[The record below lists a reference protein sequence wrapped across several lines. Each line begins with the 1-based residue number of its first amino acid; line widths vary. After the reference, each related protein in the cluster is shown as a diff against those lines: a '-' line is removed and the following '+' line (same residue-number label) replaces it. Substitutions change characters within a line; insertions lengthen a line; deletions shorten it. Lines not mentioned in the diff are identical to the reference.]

1 VIFLY
6 ADDPGGANFLAPIA
20 DALLTRGV
28 SHSFQVASSLAGF
41 MTERGMGCMVRSPTI
56 TAENMLDN
64 VRLLMVGTSENIDCF
79 AHSLVDVAR
88 TRGIVSL
95 GVVDMAVNADRRFR
109 GRSDNPLRYAP
120 DWLAVTDSSTAI
132 AYISLGYPADRLL
145 ICGHPHYD
153 KVRARRDIFLNQD
166 RNEQRQACYPQAPT
180 GRPIWL
186 FLAEGID
193 QLDPAVSFRS
203 PDYTLH
209 GRGEHD
215 FRGVIVLEEVL
226 DAAAELSP
234 RPWVVLRL
242 HPKNRV
248 EEFVSLMPELGM
260 ISQSGDP
267 LSLVWAADLVLG
279 MTTMLLLE
287 TYLLGRPHFAI
298 LPRVAER
305 AWLYTLN
312 EGLTQ
317 SVYTRRALRDMLS
330 LSCILPAPSADTLP
344 KNAVS
349 QLLGH
354 ILHLI

>member
-1 VIFLY
+1 MILLY
-6 ADDPGGANFLAPIA
+6 ADDPGGANFLSPVA
-20 DALLTRGV
+20 DALLAHGMP
-28 SHSFQVASSLAGF
+28 HSFFVASSLAEF
-41 MTERGMGCMVRSPTI
+41 MAERGMTCRVRSQTV

-64 VRLLMVGTSENIDCF
+64 VRLLMVGTSEDRDCF
-79 AHSLVDVAR
+79 AHSLVDTAR

-109 GRSDNPLRYAP
+109 GRSHNPLRYAP
-120 DWLAVTDSSTAI
+120 DWLAVTDSATAM
-132 AYISLGYPADRLL
+132 AYIALGYPVDRLL

-153 KVRARRDIFLNQD
+153 KVRARRDIFLSQD
-166 RNEQRQACYPQAPT
+166 RNEQRQICYPQASA

-209 GRGEHD
+209 GRGGHD
-215 FRGVIVLEEVL
+215 FRSVIVLEEVL
-226 DAAAELSP
+226 DAAAELDP

-242 HPKNRV
+242 HPKNRI
-248 EEFVSLMPELGM
+248 EEFAFLAPELGM
-260 ISQSGDP
+260 ISQAGDP
-267 LSLVWAADLVLG
+267 LPLVWSADLVLG

-298 LPRVAER
+298 LPRAAER

-317 SVYTRRALRDMLS
+317 SVYTRRALRDRLA
-330 LSCILPAPSADTLP
+330 LPYMPPYPSADTLP

-349 QLLGH
+349 RLLEH